1 MNSALALL
9 AASPEI
15 ALFVALAVG
24 HAIGAI
30 RFGPFQLGGICGTL
44 LAALAIGQTGV
55 RLDADVRNVAFAL
68 FIFALGFT
76 GGPQFFANVAREWRI
91 GLLSLVEV
99 FVLLALI
106 ALAVPLLRLDA
117 GTAAGLLA
125 GAATESAVIGTASE
139 AIAHLGMSAEQ
150 TRVMQS
156 HIVTAYSVTYL
167 FGLIAI
173 VLFTSQ
179 LAPWILRQNLRDAA
193 TQLWHKLGGQDDLL
207 EGQVSALP
215 GIVSRVLRVEGM
227 ADDTS
232 GSSTASPV
240 LTTSADGAAAGSPA
254 GTSAGTSADISDHPT
269 GHTLA
274 GTSVIEAERRVAL
287 GVTIRRIRRNDRTF
301 EPKPQDILRA
311 GDILLAVGRR
321 EAMVAFTA
329 LVGPEV
335 TPPPG
340 MEDVV
345 QCEQAVLL
353 TRREIVGLTLARLR
367 QVADVGAG
375 RGVHLAAITRMQHR
389 VPTLPQTVLK
399 RADVLTLSGPQQ
411 AVQRVV
417 PELGYPVTP
426 TIRTDFV
433 FLGIGI
439 LLGMWLGSLSVQV
452 GRANLTLGT
461 GGGCLVAGL
470 LFGWLRARLPLM
482 GSLPAPAAEILKDF
496 GLATFIA
503 AVGLSAGP
511 DALRLIAEYGLV
523 LPVAGIL
530 ISIIPAA
537 ISLFIGH
544 RLLRLDMPILLGA
557 VAGQHCST
565 PTIMALTNAAGNG
578 TPVIGYTITY
588 AISNVLLPLLGP
600 IAVVMASAMAA
611 R

>member
-1 MNSALALL
+1 MESALALL
-9 AASPEI
+9 AGNPEI
-15 ALFVALAVG
+15 ALFLALALG

-44 LAALAIGQTGV
+44 IVALLIGQTGV
-55 RLDADVRNVAFAL
+55 RLDEDVRTVAFAL

-76 GGPQFFANVAREWRI
+76 GGPQFFANVAKEWRI

-106 ALAVPLLRLDA
+106 AMAVPLLRLDP

-139 AIAHLGMSAEQ
+139 AITHLGLGAEE
-150 TRVMQS
+150 TRVLQT

-167 FGLIAI
+167 FGLISI

-179 LAPWILRQNLRDAA
+179 LAPWLLRENLRESAA
-193 TQLWHKLGGQDDLL
+193 RLWQKLGGQDDMQD
-207 EGQVSALP
+207 GQVSALP
-215 GIVSRVLRVEGM
+215 RIVSRVLRVERE
-227 ADDTS
+227 
-232 GSSTASPV
+232 
-240 LTTSADGAAAGSPA
+240 
-254 GTSAGTSADISDHPT
+254 
-269 GHTLA
+269 LA
-274 GTSVIEAERRVAL
+274 GATVIEAERRVAI
-287 GVTIRRIRRNDRTF
+287 GVTIRRIRRIRRDGETF
-301 EPKPQDILRA
+301 KPQPDAVLRA
-311 GDILLAVGRR
+311 GDVVLAVGRR
-321 EAMVAFTA
+321 DAMVAFA
-329 LVGPEV
+329 PLVGPEV
-335 TPPPG
+335 HDEPG

-353 TRREIVGLTLARLR
+353 TRREVVGLTLTRLR
-367 QVADVGAG
+367 EVADVGAG
-375 RGVHLAAITRMQHR
+375 RGVYLSRITRMQHS
-389 VPTLPQTVLK
+389 VPTLPETVLK
-399 RADVLTLSGPQQ
+399 RADVLTLSGPEASVKQ
-411 AVQRVV
+411 VV
-417 PELGYPVTP
+417 PELGYAVTP

-439 LLGMWLGSLSVQV
+439 LLGMWLGSLSVKV
-452 GRANLTLGT
+452 GGADLTLGT

-470 LFGWLRARLPLM
+470 AFGWLRARVPLM

-511 DALRLIAEYGLV
+511 DALRLIEEYGLV

-530 ISIIPAA
+530 VSVIPAA

-544 RLLRLDMPILLGA
+544 RWLRLDMPILLGA

-600 IAVVMASAMAA
+600 IAVAMASAMAVH
-611 R
+611 